1 MTHMSVTRLSRLRTS
16 FLRVQPQLL
25 SSLDYLQP
33 LLLAFRKLLLQYLL
47 NPVELNRTSL
57 AQSILPLVPSV
68 LHLLTSTSS
77 MTMTTTSKSV
87 LRSTPP
93 YQFITISYHNV
104 SNTSLHP
111 RRLNLWNVRHLSWID
126 HVHHVNQIPFS
137 I

>member
-77 MTMTTTSKSV
+77 MTTTSKSV

-93 YQFITISYHNV
+93 YQSITISYHNV

-111 RRLNLWNVRHLSWID
+111 RRLSLWNVRHLSWID